1 MIRSVRRV
9 TGAAGVVTLA
19 ALGVT
24 VRASAQIRVDITAGA
39 RYTTRLVHDVIVT
52 PFDVRA
58 AVAPALAVS
67 ASLPLDPPWRLA
79 GVLDLSESTVGRYD
93 AGGGTAPIT
102 GVTTVTLGLGLARP
116 LKPWLDGR
124 VALGVIKYF
133 PAQRTGLFQDGG
145 PFFPFG
151 QLAFDAAPPFAARLG
166 LALELRYD
174 IHKFTTPALRDE
186 GFTASR
192 VIHRVALGIRV
203 AVRRGP

>member
-1 MIRSVRRV
+1 MRV
-9 TGAAGVVTLA
+9 GRAIFAILASLGALPSARLA
-19 ALGVT
+19 AQ
-24 VRASAQIRVDITAGA
+24 VRIDVTAGA
-39 RYTTRLVHDVIVT
+39 RYTTRLVHDLIVT

-58 AVAPALAVS
+58 GLAPAVSVS

-79 GVLDLSESTVGRYD
+79 GVLDVSSSNVARYD
-93 AGGGTAPIT
+93 AGGATAPIT

-124 VALGVIKYF
+124 MVLGAIKYF
-133 PAQRTGLFQDGG
+133 PADRVGLFQDGG

-151 QLAFDAAPPFAARLG
+151 QLTFDAAPSFAARLG

-174 IHKFTTPALRDE
+174 IHRFTTPALRDE
-186 GFTASR
+186 GFISSR

>member
-1 MIRSVRRV
+1 MTRRGRAIFAILASL
-9 TGAAGVVTLA
+9 GALPPARLA
-19 ALGVT
+19 AQ
-24 VRASAQIRVDITAGA
+24 VRIDVTAGA
-39 RYTTRLVHDVIVT
+39 RYTTRLVHDRIVT

-58 AVAPALAVS
+58 RLAPAISVS

-79 GVLDLSESTVGRYD
+79 GVLDLSSSNVARYD
-93 AGGGTAPIT
+93 AGGVTAPIT

-124 VALGVIKYF
+124 VVLGAMKYF
-133 PAQRTGLFQDGG
+133 PADRVGLFQGGG

-151 QLAFDAAPPFAARLG
+151 QLTFAAAPSFAARLG

-174 IHKFTTPALRDE
+174 VHKFTTPALRAE
-186 GFTASR
+186 GFISSR

-203 AVRRGP
+203 PVRKGS